1 MTSPNRSR
9 VLVLAVFLVMLG
21 LTLVAPIV
29 PLYAR
34 EFGVGRTAAGALVS
48 VFAVSRLVF
57 DLFGGPSVDRLGARR
72 MMTWSG
78 GVIAVSSV
86 TAATA
91 PTYSVLLLSRFVE
104 GAGSAAFATA
114 AMQYLLVTTPVEER
128 GRAMARYQMGLLGGI
143 AVGPVIGGYAA
154 SLGDFR
160 TPFWLYAGIGV
171 VVAIVAVRY
180 VGDVAMERKS
190 LGELY
195 RLAGKLLL
203 DPRYLALL
211 FVTFSLFV
219 MRGGARI
226 TVLPLFAGEELMLD
240 VGLIGWLFSAGAL
253 ANLVS
258 LNPVGKLVD
267 RIGRKPILVVG
278 LLLDAI
284 GVAAFALGAGFW
296 SLLVVSVGLGLVN
309 PLAAVPPPTLAG
321 DLAPPGATGASVG
334 LYRAAGDIGL
344 ILGPLGLAALVEGGN
359 FALGFLASALLLLLA
374 AAAATA
380 IREAPRRREAPVGV
394 TGP

>member
-1 MTSPNRSR
+1 MW
-9 VLVLAVFLVMLG
+9 VLVFAVFLVMLG

-48 VFAVSRLVF
+48 VFAVSRLIF
-57 DLFGGPSVDRLGARR
+57 DLFGGPTVDRLGARR

-78 GVIAVSSV
+78 WVILISSV

-91 PTYSVLLLSRFVE
+91 TTYPMLLASRFVE

-114 AMQYLLVTTPVEER
+114 AMQYLLVITPVEER
-128 GRAMARYQMGLLGGI
+128 GRAMARYQTGLLGGI

-160 TPFWLYAGIGV
+160 TPFWLYAGIGA
-171 VVAIVAVRY
+171 VVAVVALRY
-180 VGDVAMERKS
+180 VKEIDMGGKS
-190 LGELY
+190 FGELY
-195 RLAGKLLL
+195 RMAGRLLL

-226 TVLPLFAGEELMLD
+226 TLLPLFAGEELMLD
-240 VGLIGWLFSAGAL
+240 VGLIGWVFSVGAI

-258 LNPVGKLVD
+258 LTPVGALVD
-267 RIGRKPILVVG
+267 KIGRKRILVVG
-278 LLLDAI
+278 LVLDAVGI
-284 GVAAFALGAGFW
+284 AAFGFGTGFW
-296 SLLVVSVGLGLVN
+296 SLMLVSGLLGFAQ

-344 ILGPLGLAALVEGGN
+344 IVGPLVLGALVEGGE
-359 FALGFLASALLLLLA
+359 FKLGFFASAALLLLGAIA
-374 AAAATA
+374 AMA
-380 IREAPRRREAPVGV
+380 IREAPHRREATVAA